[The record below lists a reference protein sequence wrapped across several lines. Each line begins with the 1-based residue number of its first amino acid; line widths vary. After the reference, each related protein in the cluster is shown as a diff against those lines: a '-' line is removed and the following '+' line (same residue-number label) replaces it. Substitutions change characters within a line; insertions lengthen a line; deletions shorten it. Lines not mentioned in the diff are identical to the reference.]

1 MSKERFYPG
10 DLIKFSDDEVSFFK
24 DSWEYRGREGVISE
38 SDHDDDSYMIY
49 ILDEDNDL
57 CGWFDAEDLI
67 LIDIN
72 RFDLVYPEKKK
83 RDAKFIG
90 KKR

>member
-10 DLIKFSDDEVSFFK
+10 DLIKFSD
-24 DSWEYRGREGVISE
+24 SWGHRGREGVISE

-49 ILDEDNDL
+49 VLDEDNSL

-72 RFDLVYPEKKK
+72 RFDLVCPEKKK

-90 KKR
+90 KSDD